1 MIIVEIVLNLN
12 IVYESIKFKL
22 LILVHIY
29 IYICIKK
36 SNEFELNARTAKSVI
51 EPGSY

>member
-12 IVYESIKFKL
+12 IVYESIKFKF
-22 LILVHIY
+22 
-29 IYICIKK
+29 
-36 SNEFELNARTAKSVI
+36 NEFELNARTAKSVI